1 MKSYSQFVAES
12 NEVSTT
18 LVEEVYQGLLE
29 DGYTEE
35 EIGAAYHFYEHLVE
49 EGVLT
54 ENPLAGLARLGGRVL
69 PGVGAGLYGADA
81 VNRFRKGDWGGGLLQ
96 GAGAAMSLMPGVG
109 GLASLAP
116 AAINMATDAM
126 GLTGDKSKGQKNY
139 KPPAGSTP
147 PAAAKPTTTQPAAPA
162 KPKNTTVLALKGGV
176 QGKLDKAT
184 GKFTPGDFT
193 DAERQRYTAAGGK
206 IPGATSKGSA
216 TTPSKAG
223 TSAASAASSA
233 AAPTSQATAGKMTQ
247 GRPDAKID
255 TASVAAAMK
264 KANSPAVLNK
274 PAPAGSA
281 LAKQQAMNKPNAL
294 GNTQAQ
300 LNKLRADAKSA
311 TMAKSQLKKPMA
323 GVGPRGM

>member
-1 MKSYSQFVAES
+1 MD
-12 NEVSTT
+12 T
-18 LVEEVYQGLLE
+18 LKKKC
-29 DGYTEE
+29 
-35 EIGAAYHFYEHLVE
+35 AAYHFYEHLVE

-54 ENPLAGLARLGGRVL
+54 ENPLAGLANLGGRVL

-147 PAAAKPTTTQPAAPA
+147 PTAPKPQAAQQPAAA

-193 DAERQRYTAAGGK
+193 DAENKDTLPLEVRSQEQK
-206 IPGATSKGSA
+206 KQP
-216 TTPSKAG
+216 TTPSKNQQVHQHLHHKQLLVNLPKVVLMPRLIDHQ
-223 TSAASAASSA
+223 SS
-233 AAPTSQATAGKMTQ
+233 
-247 GRPDAKID
+247 
-255 TASVAAAMK
+255 
-264 KANSPAVLNK
+264 VL
-274 PAPAGSA
+274 
-281 LAKQQAMNKPNAL
+281 
-294 GNTQAQ
+294 
-300 LNKLRADAKSA
+300 
-311 TMAKSQLKKPMA
+311 
-323 GVGPRGM
+323 

>member
-54 ENPLAGLARLGGRVL
+54 ENPLAGLAKLGGRVL
-69 PGVGAGLYGADA
+69 PGIGAGLYGADA

-126 GLTGDKSKGQKNY
+126 GLTGNKSKGQKNY
-139 KPPAGSTP
+139 KPPAA
-147 PAAAKPTTTQPAAPA
+147 PAASKPQAAQQPAAPA

-193 DAERQRYTAAGGK
+193 DAEKKRYTAAGGK
-206 IPGATSKGSA
+206 IPGATKAA
-216 TTPSKAG
+216 TTPSKKAAG
-223 TSAASAASSA
+223 TP
-233 AAPTSQATAGKMTQ
+233 APTSQATSGKMTQ

-255 TASVAAAMK
+255 RSSVERAMK
-264 KANSPAVLNK
+264 KANTPEVLNK
-274 PAPAGSA
+274 PAPKGTA
-281 LAKQQAMNKPNAL
+281 LAKQQDMNKPNIL
-294 GNTQAQ
+294 GNTKAQ
-300 LNKLRADAKSA
+300 LDKLRADAKA
-311 TMAKSQLKKPMA
+311 KTMAQRETNLSRR
-323 GVGPRGM
+323 RGM

>member
-1 MKSYSQFVAES
+1 MKSFSEFNQVSTEKYS
-12 NEVSTT
+12 EVSEHYDS
-18 LVEEVYQGLLE
+18 LVEQ
-29 DGYTEE
+29 
-35 EIGAAYHFYEHLVE
+35 
-49 EGVLT
+49 GVLT
-54 ENPLAGLARLGGRVL
+54 ENPLLRGAARFIPGLQQGYGIYRGTKALMKGDL
-69 PGVGAGLYGADA
+69 AGAGLGYGSA
-81 VNRFRKGDWGGGLLQ
+81 L
-96 GAGAAMSLMPGVG
+96 PGPLG
-109 GLASLAP
+109 YGF
-116 AAINMATDAM
+116 
-126 GLTGDKSKGQKNY
+126 
-139 KPPAGSTP
+139 
-147 PAAAKPTTTQPAAPA
+147 AAADIARDFGFDPLKTKPGSNNKPAQPSSTQPPSSQPAASNTTQPA

-184 GKFTPGDFT
+184 GKFTPGAFS
-193 DAERQRYTAAGGK
+193 DAEKARYTAAGGK

-216 TTPSKAG
+216 TTPSAKPAG
-223 TSAASAASSA
+223 TP
-233 AAPTSQATAGKMTQ
+233 APTSQATAGKMTQ

-300 LNKLRADAKSA
+300 LNKLRADAKAA

>member
-54 ENPLAGLARLGGRVL
+54 ENPLAGLAKLGGRVL

-147 PAAAKPTTTQPAAPA
+147 PTAQKPQTAQQPAAPA

-216 TTPSKAG
+216 TTPSAKPAG
-223 TSAASAASSA
+223 TP
-233 AAPTSQATAGKMTQ
+233 APTSQATAGKMTQ

>member
-1 MKSYSQFVAES
+1 MKSYSQFFAES
-12 NEVSTT
+12 NEASTT

-54 ENPLAGLARLGGRVL
+54 ENPLAALGRLGGRVL

-147 PAAAKPTTTQPAAPA
+147 PTAPKPQASQQPA

-216 TTPSKAG
+216 TTPSAKPAG
-223 TSAASAASSA
+223 TP
-233 AAPTSQATAGKMTQ
+233 APTSQATSGKMTQ

-281 LAKQQAMNKPNAL
+281 LAKQQSMNKPNAL

>member
-1 MKSYSQFVAES
+1 MKSYSQFVVES
-12 NEVSTT
+12 DEVSTI
-18 LVEEVYQGLLE
+18 LVEEVYQNLLE

-54 ENPLAGLARLGGRVL
+54 ENPLAALGRLGGRVL
-69 PGVGAGLYGADA
+69 PGVGAGLYGYDA
-81 VNRFRKGDWGGGLLQ
+81 IQRAKKGDWGGAALQ
-96 GAGAAMSLMPGVG
+96 GLGAGLSLVPGVG
-109 GLASLAP
+109 TLGALAP

-126 GLTGDKSKGQKNY
+126 GLTGDKSKGQTNY

-206 IPGATSKGSA
+206 IPGAAKAPS
-216 TTPSKAG
+216 TPSKKAAG
-223 TSAASAASSA
+223 TP
-233 AAPTSQATAGKMTQ
+233 APTSQATAGKMTQ